1 MSNSPLTIEQITRA
15 GLEVFEEIITKSY
28 TEIVIQNNL
37 KEIERLMRD
46 NRIPSNDVLR
56 VAVNDDGTFNIYDFG
71 FTGVSKRKLENI
83 PQEDVPQ
90 CVMEA
95 VSMLRIADEGSLVPE
110 LGFKVNDHLY
120 YIIDKIR
127 RTSDE

>member
-37 KEIERLMRD
+37 REIERLMRD

-95 VSMLRIADEGSLVPE
+95 VSMLRIADEGDLVPE

>member
-1 MSNSPLTIEQITRA
+1 MSNSPLTIQQITQK

-95 VSMLRIADEGSLVPE
+95 VSMLRIADEGDLVPE

>member
-1 MSNSPLTIEQITRA
+1 MSNSPLTIEMITRKS
-15 GLEVFEEIITKSY
+15 LEIFEGILTESY
-28 TEIVIQNNL
+28 MEIVIQNNL

-95 VSMLRIADEGSLVPE
+95 VSMLRIADEGDLVPE

>member
-1 MSNSPLTIEQITRA
+1 MSNSPLTIQQITQK

-46 NRIPSNDVLR
+46 NRIPSSDVLR

-95 VSMLRIADEGSLVPE
+95 VSMLRIADEGDLVPE

>member
-1 MSNSPLTIEQITRA
+1 MSNSPLTIQQITQK

-37 KEIERLMRD
+37 KEIERLMRE
-46 NRIPSNDVLR
+46 NRIPSHDVLR

-95 VSMLRIADEGSLVPE
+95 VSMLRIADEGDLVPE

>member
-1 MSNSPLTIEQITRA
+1 MKRGKAVTLKM
-15 GLEVFEEIITKSY
+15 LEDFNAEMT
-28 TEIVIQNNL
+28 IQNNL

-95 VSMLRIADEGSLVPE
+95 VSMLRIADEGDLVPE